1 VVSEALQERWT
12 LFKRLVSLNSGSAE
26 SDKGRDRVKVVGLE
40 IR

>member
-1 VVSEALQERWT
+1 MLSEALQERWMP
-12 LFKRLVSLNSGSAE
+12 FKRLVSLNNGSAE